1 MPPITEMKKPEMQ
14 MVQGGKF
21 SGDTTYKQE
30 YRQAVGPH
38 EPPLPIVHK
47 EYLLIDVA
55 TRYSSVLET
64 L

>member
-47 EYLLIDVA
+47 E
-55 TRYSSVLET
+55 
-64 L
+64 